1 MRDSSRRDWA
11 RALVIA
17 AGLTFVAAVGAGAD
31 PIVTNETFGTT
42 GTVGTD
48 GVAGTPVVSF
58 QGIDAGALTT
68 GTPFDL
74 GKFVVGTVPEGT
86 STTYTNT
93 PFAITFQNHATD
105 GGMPSNNGTP
115 VILDGWLNGTV
126 GSNSTSD
133 LRVNFDVAAF
143 NPEDGPPYPTTI
155 RPFQTGSLINYLNL
169 NQWGDN
175 GQPIEAELNVTQAV
189 PEPSTIVVF
198 ACIAGLIAR
207 RRYHADRLGG

>member
-11 RALVIA
+11 RALVVA

-58 QGIDAGALTT
+58 QGIDDGTLTT

-74 GKFVVGTVPEGT
+74 GRLVISALPQGA

-93 PFAITFQNHATD
+93 PFEIAFQTHTAD
-105 GGMPSNNGTP
+105 GGVTSPNETP
-115 VILDGWLNGTV
+115 IAFSGWLKG
-126 GSNSTSD
+126 
-133 LRVNFDVAAF
+133 R
-143 NPEDGPPYPTTI
+143 
-155 RPFQTGSLINYLNL
+155 
-169 NQWGDN
+169 
-175 GQPIEAELNVTQAV
+175 
-189 PEPSTIVVF
+189 
-198 ACIAGLIAR
+198 
-207 RRYHADRLGG
+207 